1 MGLPRCGAMDPAMLA
16 RANTRVGNLPDAA
29 GIEWAL
35 GPGTL
40 RLRDDAVLVVLAAGR
55 VSLEG
60 EAVDQEHPLIRATA
74 GSRVDLEPDPWV
86 RFLYIAIRGGIDV
99 PLLLGSRS
107 TYLPGGFGGFEGRKL
122 KAGDLLPVGPA
133 PALERGG
140 TTHPHDE
147 AAPETADLAIRVVRG
162 PQWDQFSGAARQ
174 VFIEGRYQVARASD
188 RMGYRL
194 EGPVIPLE
202 RPTSLPS
209 EAACAGAIQVP
220 GDGQPIVLMPD
231 GPTVGGYPKIAVV
244 LEADLGILAQAV
256 PGRGVR
262 FEAVER

>member
-16 RANTRVGNLPDAA
+16 RANSLAGNLPDAA

-35 GPGTL
+35 SPGTL
-40 RLRDDAVLVVLAAGR
+40 RPQDDAVLVVLGAGR
-55 VSLEG
+55 IALDGVEV
-60 EAVDQEHPLIRATA
+60 AREHPVVRAPG
-74 GSRVDLEPDPWV
+74 GSRVDLEPDPEV
-86 RFLYIAIRGGIDV
+86 RFLYIAFRGGIDV
-99 PLLLGSRS
+99 SPLLGSRS

-133 PALERGG
+133 PLLELGG
-140 TTHPHDE
+140 TIHLQSQP
-147 AAPETADLAIRVVRG
+147 AAETGDLMIRVIPG
-162 PQWDQFSGAARQ
+162 PQWDHFTGAAQQIFR
-174 VFIEGRYQVARASD
+174 EGRYQVARASD

-194 EGPVIPLE
+194 EGPVISPE

-209 EAACAGAIQVP
+209 EAACPGAIQVP

-244 LEADLGILAQAV
+244 LQADLGILAQAV
-256 PGRGVR
+256 PGRWVR
-262 FEAVER
+262 FESVER